1 MADKKPNNSRS
12 IKDVEN
18 LNKSFSQGYDS
29 LLGRSSNPEN
39 RRQLDA
45 ITRQMDAIIDKE
57 LASTKSITSDEMSTF
72 LVKLFNEHDKTAMPV
87 SSYDDIFQ
95 PSDSGLFTFFQE
107 RYQNQNLLYED
118 LNMIV
123 TQLAE
128 LNEAVA
134 TTRDAIVTAD
144 DISKTVSRSITFENI
159 RQDHPS
165 IETAEEVINAMEAQY
180 KLPKKIKGQIIFNT
194 LKYGRY
200 YAYVIPY
207 SELFEQQYKHKL
219 KDPTTMATSVKE
231 SLNAEDVISMDK
243 VLTES
248 SDEFFTDW
256 KNELKGIN
264 TNLSVSEKELRTAMG
279 GYCENITVTKDIS
292 SIPLI
297 EGTDVTQIFNA
308 DEFTKKVQTTMK
320 SKKSS
325 RTINDAVLDI
335 DKQVE
340 GKFDTIN
347 DCYIKLID
355 PRRVVP
361 VKILDTTLGYY
372 YVHETELKRDKAP
385 FSTTIKLS
393 QATTG
398 YSEDVEMTF
407 LSRITD
413 KIIDAFD
420 PKFVEKNQRFKDLIL
435 NSLMYNNIYEK
446 QLNFQFIPAEYMV
459 EFTVN
464 EDENGEGQSI
474 LMGSLFY
481 AKLYLAMLVFKIIS
495 IATRSNDTR
504 VVYVKNGGIDA
515 NITNKI
521 QDVARSMKARQINF
535 MDLLNYNSIISKL
548 GAYKD
553 VYMPVGRSGE
563 RAIEFDTIAGQQV
576 DFNSDLMDFL
586 RTNMINATGV
596 PSVVM
601 NYINEAD
608 YAKSIQ
614 MGHTKFANRTLNLQ
628 LDLNPSLTEF
638 YQKILRFSGAPLEER
653 VIYALRYTLNP
664 PTALSAQN
672 SADDINTKDQ
682 LILAIVKTKI
692 GDNESDDIANIAR
705 DYMYTELARTYMP
718 SLNWGMID
726 DLHKKAIMYAEQKV
740 IEKGNEQ

>member
-1 MADKKPNNSRS
+1 
-12 IKDVEN
+12 
-18 LNKSFSQGYDS
+18 
-29 LLGRSSNPEN
+29 
-39 RRQLDA
+39 
-45 ITRQMDAIIDKE
+45 
-57 LASTKSITSDEMSTF
+57 
-72 LVKLFNEHDKTAMPV
+72 
-87 SSYDDIFQ
+87 
-95 PSDSGLFTFFQE
+95 
-107 RYQNQNLLYED
+107 
-118 LNMIV
+118 MIV

-231 SLNAEDVISMDK
+231 SLNTEDVISMDK

-279 GYCENITVTKDIS
+279 GYCENITVTKGIS

-308 DEFTKKVQTTMK
+308 DEFAKKVQTAMK

-653 VIYALRYTLNP
+653 VINALRYTLNP

>member
-1 MADKKPNNSRS
+1 MADKKPNIPRS
-12 IKDVEN
+12 AKDVET

-45 ITRQMDAIIDKE
+45 ITHQMDAIIDRE
-57 LASTKSITSDEMSTF
+57 LSSTKSITSDEMSTF
-72 LVKLFNEHDKTAMPV
+72 LVKMFNEYDKTSMPV
-87 SSYDDIFQ
+87 TSYDDIFQ
-95 PSDSGLFTFFQE
+95 PSDSGLFSFFQE
-107 RYQNQNLLYED
+107 RYQNQNLLYDD

-123 TQLAE
+123 EQLAE
-128 LNEAVA
+128 LREAVA

-144 DISKTVSRSITFENI
+144 DITKTVSRSITFENI
-159 RQDHPS
+159 RQDDPN
-165 IETAEEVINAMEAQY
+165 IATAEEVINAMEEQY
-180 KLPKKIKGQIIFNT
+180 KLPKKIKGQIISNT

-200 YAYVIPY
+200 YVYVIPY

-219 KDPTTMATSVKE
+219 KDPTRMATSVKE
-231 SLNAEDVISMDK
+231 SLNVEDVVSMDK

-248 SDEFFTDW
+248 SNEFFTEW
-256 KNELKGIN
+256 KNELKDIKC
-264 TNLSVSEKELRTAMG
+264 SVNEKDLKKHMS

-297 EGTDVTQIFNA
+297 EGTDVTQLFDA
-308 DEFTKKVQTTMK
+308 VKFSDHVKDVVK
-320 SKKSS
+320 SKKSHK
-325 RTINDAVLDI
+325 TINDAVLDI
-335 DKQVE
+335 DKQAE
-340 GKFDTIN
+340 GKFDNIN

-372 YVHETELKRDKAP
+372 YIHETDLKRDKAP
-385 FSTTIKLS
+385 FSTTISIS
-393 QATTG
+393 QSTNSG

-420 PKFVEKNQRFKDLIL
+420 PKFVEKNQKFKDLIL

-495 IATRSNDTR
+495 MVTRSNDTR
-504 VVYVKNGGIDA
+504 VIYVKNGGIDA

-596 PSVVM
+596 PSVIM

-614 MGHTKFANRTLNLQ
+614 MGNTKFANRTLNLQ
-628 LDLNPSLTEF
+628 LDLNPSLTEL
-638 YQKILRFSGAPLEER
+638 YQKILRFSGAPLEDR
-653 VIYALRYTLNP
+653 VISALRYNLNP

-692 GDNESDDIANIAR
+692 GDNENDDIANIAR
-705 DYMYTELARTYMP
+705 DYMYTELAREYIP
-718 SLNWGMID
+718 NLNWTRID
-726 DLHKKAIMYAEQKV
+726 DLHKRAIMFAEQKM
-740 IEKGNEQ
+740 IEKGNDQ